1 MERLPRIE
9 MIYDMLQKEPED
21 VFLNYA
27 LALEHIANSDYNKAE
42 EQLNK
47 TLTLNSRYLPVYYQM
62 GQLQEKKSN
71 PALAIDYYRKG
82 IELAKQQ
89 GNTKAMG
96 ELNEALWMLE
106 D

>member
-1 MERLPRIE
+1 
-9 MIYDMLQKEPED
+9 MLQKEPED

-27 LALEHIANSDYNKAE
+27 LALEHIANADLNKAE

-47 TLTLNSRYLPVYYQM
+47 TLTLNSAYLPVYYQM
-62 GQLQEKKSN
+62 GQLQEKKNN
-71 PALAIDYYRKG
+71 PEAAMEYYRKG